1 MTLTSLRRWLNN
13 ELAPTISA
21 REKAPQTGAET
32 VAWWTREGLAHLIAQ
47 CDPVEFHQALLRVAI
62 GGAVLI
68 YLAWYV
74 AAGQDET
81 TAPQQHLEVLIVAIT
96 FFLFSCLLVF
106 RILFAGGPSV
116 RRRLLGMVIDNAV
129 TTYCLIRMG
138 EGGAV
143 IIGVYLFITF
153 GNGFR
158 YGRLYLY
165 LCQIMA
171 LAGFGL
177 VLTES
182 SYWSHSILAGFGF
195 LIALA
200 VLPFYVGR
208 LAQKIKEAKKRADD
222 ANEAKGRF
230 LANMSH
236 EMRTPLNG
244 VIAMADVLRETSL
257 SESQREIVDTLGTSA
272 HLLLAQIEDVL
283 DMAKIEAGRVRI
295 EQQPFD
301 LGHLLTSSVKV
312 VIPQARFK
320 GLAVNTEIA
329 PAAAR
334 WFSGDSHHLRQVLLN
349 LLANAV
355 KFTERGHVTLRV
367 STRHDESGPVR
378 FEVEDT
384 GIGIAPEKQ
393 IAIFEPFAQADDSIT
408 RVYGGT
414 GLGTAIAQQLVTLM
428 GGQIGV
434 TSTVGVGSVFWFE
447 LPLARAEPIGIDLRA
462 EIAASARLSSTAAA
476 FAAQHPA
483 KVTKIRGARVL
494 VAEDNATNQ
503 RVTQLILESGGH
515 HVTLV
520 DNGEKALDELEHGN
534 FDIALF
540 DLSMPVVSGIEALKL
555 YQFTTATPIPV
566 LILSAN
572 VTTSII
578 ADCQRAGCAEFL
590 PKPIRAT
597 LLLDAVERHL
607 AETARDLQP
616 IAPPHRSEE
625 RPSFTI
631 IDTPAVDL
639 TVLEDLGRLSTD
651 STFVERLLRG
661 FQADTERLMR
671 AIGDGL
677 AARRYEEVKDAAH
690 ALKGGAGSVGATQLM
705 QLAVRL
711 EKATY
716 DTLRLRA
723 VQWMEELARAAST
736 THAALEQH
744 LEERRRQSSIS

>member
-1 MTLTSLRRWLNN
+1 MSLAFLRRWLQN
-13 ELAPTISA
+13 ELAPA
-21 REKAPQTGAET
+21 RAEAPIARQASLGIRD
-32 VAWWTREGLAHLIAQ
+32 WTTRKGFALLIAQ
-47 CDPVEFHQALLRVAI
+47 CDRQEFQQAGLRVTI

-68 YLAWYV
+68 WLWYV
-74 AAGQDET
+74 AHQRDT
-81 TAPQQHLEVLIVAIT
+81 NAPQQHMEVLVVAIT

-106 RILFAGGPSV
+106 RILQAGAPSIG
-116 RRRLLGMVIDNAV
+116 RRFLGMIIDNAV
-129 TTYCLIRMG
+129 TTYCLATIG
-138 EGGAV
+138 EPGAV

-165 LCQIMA
+165 ACQIMA
-171 LAGFGL
+171 LVGFGL
-177 VLTES
+177 VLAKS
-182 SYWSHSILAGFGF
+182 NYWSHSIFVGVGF
-195 LIALA
+195 LIALI
-200 VLPFYVGR
+200 VLPFYVGS
-208 LAQKIKEAKKRADD
+208 LAQKIKEAKRRADE
-222 ANEAKGRF
+222 ANQAKGRF

-257 SESQREIVDTLGTSA
+257 NESQREIVDTLGTSA

-283 DMAKIEAGRVRI
+283 DMAKIEAGRVQI

-301 LGHLLTSSVKV
+301 LGHLLSSTVKV
-312 VIPQARFK
+312 VLPQARYK

-329 PAAAR
+329 PSAAR
-334 WFSGDSHHLRQVLLN
+334 WFAGDSHHLRQVLLN

-355 KFTERGHVTLRV
+355 KFTERGQITLRV
-367 STRHDESGPVR
+367 RISDVDPKFVM

-384 GIGIAPEKQ
+384 GIGISPDKQ
-393 IAIFEPFAQADDSIT
+393 LAIFEPFAQADESIT

-414 GLGTAIAQQLVTLM
+414 GLGTAIARQLVTLM

-434 TSTVGVGSVFWFE
+434 VSAVGNGSTFWFE
-447 LPLARAEPIGIDLRA
+447 LPLQGAEPTGIDLRA

-476 FAAQHPA
+476 FAAQQPA

-494 VAEDNATNQ
+494 VAEDNPTNQ

-515 HVTLV
+515 DVTIV
-520 DNGEKALDELEHGN
+520 DNGEKALDQLEHGN

-555 YQFTTATPIPV
+555 YQFTTSTPIPV

-572 VTTSII
+572 VTTGII

-597 LLLDAVERHL
+597 LLLDAIERHL
-607 AETARDLQP
+607 AETAQDLKSVARP
-616 IAPPHRSEE
+616 VRSEE
-625 RPSFTI
+625 RPALTI
-631 IDTPAVDL
+631 IDSPVIDPN
-639 TVLEDLGRLSTD
+639 VLEDLGRLSTD

-661 FQADTERLMR
+661 FQADSDRLMR
-671 AIGDGL
+671 TISDGL
-677 AARRYEEVKDAAH
+677 AARRYEDVKDAAH

-705 QLAVRL
+705 QLAIRL
-711 EKATY
+711 EKASY
-716 DTLRLRA
+716 DTLRVRA
-723 VQWMEELARAAST
+723 APWMEELARASSATQS
-736 THAALEQH
+736 ALELH
-744 LEERRRQSSIS
+744 LEERRKRSSLN